1 MLGVGWTPGVSLGT
15 QERVGRTQVNKKE
28 LKRFKDLLMA
38 ERNSLIKKAAKTLN
52 EEATL
57 DVNELPDEIDQASAE
72 YNQSFIFRLRDR
84 EKYYLSK
91 IDKALKKIDAGDF
104 GVCEA
109 CGDDISSKRLEAR
122 PVTTLCIRCKEEQE
136 MEERSYG

>member
-1 MLGVGWTPGVSLGT
+1 MVQAPWCLRARAMANPCQRIDV
-15 QERVGRTQVNKKE
+15 VNKKDV
-28 LKRFKDLLMA
+28 KRFKDLLLE
-38 ERNSLIKKAAKTLN
+38 ERANIIKKASKTLS

-57 DVNELPDEIDQASAE
+57 DVSELPDEIDQASAE

-91 IDKALKKIDAGDF
+91 VDKALKKIEEGEF
-104 GVCEA
+104 GVCES
-109 CGDDISSKRLEAR
+109 CGEDISIKRLEAR

-136 MEERSYG
+136 MEERSYA

>member
-1 MLGVGWTPGVSLGT
+1 M
-15 QERVGRTQVNKKE
+15 NKRD
-28 LKRFKDLLMA
+28 LKRFKDLLLK
-38 ERNSLIKKAAKTLN
+38 ERASLIKKANKTLA
-52 EEATL
+52 EEAAL

-91 IDKALKKIDAGDF
+91 IDKALAKIESGDF

-109 CGDDISSKRLEAR
+109 CGDDISIKRLEAR

>member
-1 MLGVGWTPGVSLGT
+1 M
-15 QERVGRTQVNKKE
+15 NKKE
-28 LKRFKDLLMA
+28 LKRFEELLTE
-38 ERNSLIKKAAKTLN
+38 ERNSIVKKANKTLT
-52 EEATL
+52 EEAAL

-72 YNQSFIFRLRDR
+72 YSQSFIFRLRDR

-91 IDKALKKIDAGDF
+91 IDTALKKIEDGTF

-109 CGDDISSKRLEAR
+109 CEEHINMKRLQAR

-136 MEERSYG
+136 MEERSYA

>member
-1 MLGVGWTPGVSLGT
+1 MGRLHAGT
-15 QERVGRTQVNKKE
+15 SGATEEKPVNKKD
-28 LKRFKDLLMA
+28 LKRFKDLLIA
-38 ERNSLIKKAAKTLN
+38 ERNSLIKKANKTLT

-91 IDKALKKIDAGDF
+91 IDKALKKIEDGDF
-104 GVCEA
+104 GICDS
-109 CGDDISSKRLEAR
+109 CGEDISTKRLEAR

-136 MEERSYG
+136 MEERSYA

>member
-1 MLGVGWTPGVSLGT
+1 MDK
-15 QERVGRTQVNKKE
+15 ND
-28 LKRFKDLLMA
+28 LKRFKELLVL
-38 ERNSLIKKAAKTLN
+38 ERNNLIKKANKTLT

-72 YNQSFIFRLRDR
+72 YNQSFTFRLRDR

-91 IDKALKKIDAGDF
+91 IDRALKKIEDGDF
-104 GVCEA
+104 GVCES
-109 CGDDISSKRLEAR
+109 CGEDISAKRIEAR

-136 MEERSYG
+136 MEERSYA

>member
-1 MLGVGWTPGVSLGT
+1 MDSSKPSRSLGQAP
-15 QERVGRTQVNKKE
+15 QEGGSVNKKD
-28 LKRFKDLLMA
+28 LKRFKDLLLE
-38 ERNSLIKKAAKTLN
+38 ERNALIKKASKTLA

-72 YNQSFIFRLRDR
+72 YSQSFIFRLRDR

-91 IDKALKKIDAGDF
+91 IDKALEKIDSGEF
-104 GVCEA
+104 GTCEA
-109 CGDDISSKRLEAR
+109 CGEEISAKRLEAR

>member
-1 MLGVGWTPGVSLGT
+1 M
-15 QERVGRTQVNKKE
+15 NKKD
-28 LKRFKDLLMA
+28 LKRFTDLLLA
-38 ERNSLIKKAAKTLN
+38 ERDKLIKQASKTLA
-52 EEATL
+52 EEASL

-91 IDKALKKIDAGDF
+91 IEKALKKIETGEF

-109 CGDDISSKRLEAR
+109 CEEEISPKRLEAR

-136 MEERSYG
+136 MEERSYA

>member
-1 MLGVGWTPGVSLGT
+1 M
-15 QERVGRTQVNKKE
+15 NKKDV
-28 LKRFKDLLMA
+28 KRFKDLLLE
-38 ERNSLIKKAAKTLN
+38 ERASIIKKASKTLS

-57 DVNELPDEIDQASAE
+57 DVSELPDEIDQASAE

-91 IDKALKKIDAGDF
+91 VDKALKKIEEGDF
-104 GVCEA
+104 GVCES
-109 CGDDISSKRLEAR
+109 CGEDISIKRLEAR

-136 MEERSYG
+136 MEERSYA